1 MNLTNNLTLN
11 NLFENSCKLFSN
23 NPFLSFVNG
32 KALTYNKVNNK
43 VQKISCFLQKY
54 GVKKGDKIAIFS
66 ENNPN
71 WGISYLSIAKVGA
84 VVVPILPDFHKNEVE
99 NILSHS
105 ESEIIFI
112 SKKLYMKLDNNVLKN
127 IKITILIDDLSI
139 ISQNSSLFSS
149 ANLSSNI
156 IEDLILNDDLNNFK
170 PVSVNEEDL
179 LTIIYTSGTTGTSK
193 GVMLSHKNI
202 VSNAIASSKIPNT
215 SSNDR
220 FLSLLPLSHT
230 YEFTLGFV
238 FPIIAGASVYYLKN
252 PPIPS
257 VLLPAMQKIKPTLML
272 TVPLIIDKV
281 YRNKIL
287 PAFNKNLFIKTLYK
301 IRPIS
306 KILNRIAGKK
316 LYETFGGALHF
327 FGVGGA
333 KLAPDTEKFLRDA
346 KFPYAIGYG
355 LTETSPLLAGA
366 NAQKTKYRS
375 TGPALEGV
383 EIKIDNP
390 NSKGE
395 GEIVAKGPNIMKGYY
410 KNPKLTAEVFTND
423 GWFRTGDLGI
433 FNKDNYLFIKGRIK
447 NMILGANGENIYPE
461 EIENVINKNSFVLES
476 IVYELKGKL
485 VAKIHLDYTKV
496 EETYKEFKETTQSMH
511 QKVNELLNDILSNAN
526 NQLNKFSRL
535 KLVIEQTTP
544 FEKTPT
550 HKIKRYLHMKR
561 K

>member
-1 MNLTNNLTLN
+1 MNNELTLN
-11 NLFENSCKLFSN
+11 NLFENSSKLYSN

-32 KALTYNKVNNK
+32 EALTFNDVKNKTIT
-43 VQKISCFLQKY
+43 ISSFLQKY
-54 GVKKGDKIAIFS
+54 GVKKSDKIAIFS

-71 WGISYLSIAKVGA
+71 WGISYLSITKIGA
-84 VVVPILPDFHKNEVE
+84 VVVPILPDFHKKEVE
-99 NILSHS
+99 NILTHS
-105 ESEIIFI
+105 ESEIIFV
-112 SKKLYMKLDNNVLKN
+112 SKRLYKNLDDDVLKN
-127 IKITILIDDLSI
+127 IKITVFIDDFSI
-139 ISQNSSLFSS
+139 SLKNSSLFGSS
-149 ANLSSNI
+149 KLSSI
-156 IEDLILNDDLNNFK
+156 FIEDIIKDDANSFT

-193 GVMLSHKNI
+193 GVMLTHKNI

-215 SSNDR
+215 SSKDR

-238 FPIIAGASVYYLKN
+238 IPIISGASVYYLEK
-252 PPIPS
+252 PPTPS
-257 VLLPAMQKIKPTLML
+257 VLIPAMQKIKPTLML

-287 PAFNKNLFIKTLYK
+287 PTFNKNIVIKTLYK
-301 IRPIS
+301 IRPVN

-316 LYETFGGALHF
+316 LYKTFGGALHF

-333 KLAPDTEKFLRDA
+333 KIAPDTEKFLRDA

-366 NAQKTKYRS
+366 NAMGTRYRS
-375 TGPALEGV
+375 TGPVLEDV

-395 GEIVAKGPNIMKGYY
+395 GEILAKGPNIMKGYY
-410 KNPKLTAEVFTND
+410 KNPELTAETFTND
-423 GWFRTGDLGI
+423 GWFKTGDLGI
-433 FNKDNYLFIKGRIK
+433 FNKDNYLYIKGRIK

-461 EIENVINKNSFVLES
+461 EIENVINNNSFVLES

-496 EETYKEFKETTQSMH
+496 EETFQELKETSQSM
-511 QKVNELLNDILSNAN
+511 QKKVNELLNEIRFNVN
-526 NQLNKFSRL
+526 HQLNKFSRL
-535 KLVIEQTTP
+535 QLVIEQPTP

-550 HKIKRYLHMKR
+550 HKIKRYLHINR
-561 K
+561 N